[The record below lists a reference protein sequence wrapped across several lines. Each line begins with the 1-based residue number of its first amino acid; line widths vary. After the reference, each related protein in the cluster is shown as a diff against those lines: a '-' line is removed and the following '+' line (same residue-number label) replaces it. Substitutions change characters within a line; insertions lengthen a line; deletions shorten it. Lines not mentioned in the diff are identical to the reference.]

1 MQSGGNQHFFS
12 VYPCVR
18 HWQYASHVNNSLHTP
33 TIDMMIIRPIFK
45 WENWGSGDEGPGLC
59 AMQIGN
65 DKSKI

>member
-1 MQSGGNQHFFS
+1 
-12 VYPCVR
+12 
-18 HWQYASHVNNSLHTP
+18 
-33 TIDMMIIRPIFK
+33 MMIIRPIFK